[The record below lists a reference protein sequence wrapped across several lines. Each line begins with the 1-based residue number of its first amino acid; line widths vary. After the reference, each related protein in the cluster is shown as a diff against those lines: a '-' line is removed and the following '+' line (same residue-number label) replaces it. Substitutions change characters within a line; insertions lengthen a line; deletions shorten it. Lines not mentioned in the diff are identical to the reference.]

1 MTPLCSILCLTLAL
15 SPGEPTPESGP
26 ASVPPAEAAQHDP
39 SLVPVAAAPVAATA
53 DAATADA
60 ATADAAPD
68 AASVGLIPARLY
80 AGLNTPLSVDVV
92 APDADEPSLAIVIL
106 DARGERVF
114 QSTPISPGSIDLA
127 ELFPSLW
134 AEPSLEV
141 RYAQL
146 LVGASEEQ
154 RAAGAPL
161 VLEPLITRP
170 AYIDTLSEQ
179 ALAAFDRRD
188 LTALQTLMSIRG
200 GARLDLLSAP
210 IARTPAP
217 APTVSGMRVYVDQRI
232 VLETAVGSI
241 TIALRPDAAPA
252 TAYRF
257 LELARGGFYD
267 GLTFHRV
274 IAEDARGDPYLIQAG
289 DPTSTG
295 AGGAGERLAFE
306 PSTLAHDFGIVSMA
320 RHAADPNSA
329 SGQFFIC
336 LSRRACAALDG
347 KYASFAQ
354 VVDGA
359 AAVRTI
365 AAAPVGRARPDD
377 PRSPMDRPLKPVR
390 IDRVRLIPAPPIEST
405 PAVAPPP
412 PPDVVER

>member
-1 MTPLCSILCLTLAL
+1 MTPLCSILYLTLAI
-15 SPGEPTPESGP
+15 SPGEPAPATGP
-26 ASVPPAEAAQHDP
+26 TSILPAEAPQRDP
-39 SLVPVAAAPVAATA
+39 SPVPVAAAPVTRS
-53 DAATADA
+53 
-60 ATADAAPD
+60 ADAAPD
-68 AASVGLIPARLY
+68 VASVGLIPARLY
-80 AGLNTPLSVDVV
+80 AGLGTPLSINVI
-92 APDADEPSLAIVIL
+92 APDADAPALSIVIL

-134 AEPSLEV
+134 AEPSTEV

-146 LVGASEEQ
+146 LMGAGDEQ

-217 APTVSGMRVYVDQRI
+217 APTVSGMRVYVDQRV
-232 VLETAVGSI
+232 VLDTAVGSI

-257 LELARGGFYD
+257 LELAQGGFYD

-365 AAAPVGRARPDD
+365 ATAPVGRARPDD

-390 IDRVRLIPAPPIEST
+390 IDRVRLIPAPPIESV

-412 PPDVVER
+412 PPDVIER